1 MNQKQ
6 IDKLAKKYGFE
17 IIQTHISWVLLS
29 EDKVYKIKKPVDFGF
44 LDYTTIDKRLEFCK
58 KEVELNRRLAEE
70 IYEGI
75 STINERDGEL
85 YIDEDGDV
93 VDYAVRMKRMPQD
106 RMMDV
111 LIKNNLITD
120 EEIEALAKKVA
131 EFHKKAKTDDYI
143 SSFGSLETNKFNTD
157 ENFQQTEDAVG
168 EFITQFQYE
177 SLKRFT
183 DEFYKKNQELFDK
196 RIKEKKIRDCH
207 GDMYSRNICIVNK
220 DRIFIYDC
228 IEFNERFRY
237 SDVASDVAF
246 LLMDLENL
254 ERWDLSDKFL
264 KSYLEYSSDESL
276 NDVLGFYKI
285 YRAYVRGK
293 IAFFQNNKEEAN
305 KYFDLAF
312 GYLPKEYKPKVLVFS
327 GLSGSGKSTVALE
340 LSKRYG
346 FVVLSSD
353 VIRKRLAGL
362 SLNDKEMVSFGEG
375 IYSMEMTK
383 KTYSKMFEDAYQLVR
398 IGKSVILDATFLRN
412 SSRSAVERLFK
423 RLGIKPVIVFF
434 DIDDE
439 TAKKHFEKREKEN
452 SISDG
457 RFEIYLKQKEI
468 LEKPEDAITVDA
480 NNSIE
485 KIVDFIGGVLN
496 DEVGR

>member
-1 MNQKQ
+1 MTEEQ
-6 IDKLAKKYGFE
+6 IDKLAKRYGFE
-17 IIQTHISWVLLS
+17 IIQTHISWVLLGKS
-29 EDKVYKIKKPVDFGF
+29 KVYKIKKPVDFGF
-44 LDYTTIDKRLEFCK
+44 LNYTTIDKRLEFCK

-70 IYEGI
+70 IYEGV
-75 STINERDGEL
+75 STINEENGEL
-85 YIDEDGDV
+85 FIDGDGKV

-111 LIKNNLITD
+111 LIESDLITD
-120 EEIEALAKKVA
+120 EEIEALAKKIA
-131 EFHKKAKTDDYI
+131 EFHKKAETNDYI
-143 SSFGSLETNKFNTD
+143 SSFGSIKTNKFNTD

-168 EFITQFQYE
+168 EFITRFQYE
-177 SLKRFT
+177 SLKKFT
-183 DEFYKKNQELFDK
+183 DEFYKKNKELFDK
-196 RIKEKKIRDCH
+196 RIKETKIRDCH
-207 GDMYSRNICIVNK
+207 GDMYSRNICIVDK
-220 DRIFIYDC
+220 QRIFIYDC

-254 ERWDLSDKFL
+254 GRWDLSDKFL
-264 KSYLEYSSDESL
+264 KFYLEYSKDSSL
-276 NDVLGFYKI
+276 NDILDFYKI

-305 KYFDLAF
+305 RYFDLAF
-312 GYLPKEYKPKVLVFS
+312 GYLPDEYKPKVLVFS
-327 GLSGSGKSTVALE
+327 GLSGSGKSTVVLE

-362 SLNDKEMVSFGEG
+362 SLDDKEMVSFGEG
-375 IYSMEMTK
+375 IYSMEMTR

-398 IGKSVILDATFLRN
+398 IGKSVILDATFLRS
-412 SSRSAVERLFK
+412 SSRKAVEKLFK

-434 DIDDE
+434 DIDDK
-439 TAKKHFEKREKEN
+439 TAKKHFEKREKEE
-452 SISDG
+452 SVSDG

-468 LEKPEDAITVDA
+468 LEKPENAITVNA
-480 NNSIE
+480 NWSVE
-485 KIVDFIGGVLN
+485 KIVSFIGGCYK
-496 DEVGR
+496 